1 VLLIIS
7 ATTVIPLL
15 DELALLNS
23 SDESKKVFCTIAK
36 EKAAKHMP
44 VKIRRNWPISTGL
57 VVSSK
62 AFMNLRDK
70 SNELDVSINVI

>member
-1 VLLIIS
+1 MLLIIS

-15 DELALLNS
+15 ELALLNRC
-23 SDESKKVFCTIAK
+23 DASKKEFCTIAK

-44 VKIRRNWPISTGL
+44 VTIRRNWPISTGL
-57 VVSSK
+57 VASSK

-70 SNELDVSINVI
+70 SNKLDVLMNVI